1 MMPTTLLNV
10 SAQCSHTHTTEP
22 LEPEGLASAHPPQGA
37 DLALCLMGLQ
47 TSRWGQVSRTIRPPQ
62 GPRGF
67 STGPLRSQ
75 GSTRGEIGIFI
86 CEAKLSLGFGK
97 TNSPIPLPF

>member
-37 DLALCLMGLQ
+37 DLAP
-47 TSRWGQVSRTIRPPQ
+47 VPH
-62 GPRGF
+62 
-67 STGPLRSQ
+67 GPLDFMLGTGFQDDSSTSGASGLLHGAPKKPKEHQ
-75 GSTRGEIGIFI
+75 GRDWHFH
-86 CEAKLSLGFGK
+86 L
-97 TNSPIPLPF
+97 